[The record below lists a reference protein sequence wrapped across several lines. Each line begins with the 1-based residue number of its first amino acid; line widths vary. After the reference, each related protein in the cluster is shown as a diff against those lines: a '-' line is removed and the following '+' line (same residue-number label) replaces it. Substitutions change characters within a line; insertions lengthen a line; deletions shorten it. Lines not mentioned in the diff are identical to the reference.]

1 MTEEVLKFEVLSR
14 AAKSSARLGRV
25 TTPHGS
31 FETPVFMP
39 VGTGGSVKALTQ
51 QMLEEAGAQVILG
64 NTYHLMIRPG
74 AELIRELGGL
84 HRFIGWNRSML
95 TDSGGFQVFSL
106 GALRSIS
113 EEGVSFRS
121 HLDGQPVFLSP
132 EQSMEVQFALLPDI
146 AMAFDACVRFPCARE
161 EAAQSV
167 SLTTRWAARS
177 KRAHEALRAEDVKKR
192 QALFGIVQ
200 GSVFSDLREQS
211 ATEIVKIGF
220 DGYAIGGLSVGE
232 PKDEMFR
239 TLEETARLLPEDRPR
254 YLMGVGTPGD
264 IIRAVDLGVDMCDCV
279 LPARNAR
286 NGQLFTSQ
294 GKINIRNARHAR
306 DGGPIDPNCRCMVCT
321 RYSRAYLRHLH
332 LSKEILAS
340 VLASYHNIY
349 FYLDTLREL
358 RQSIA
363 FNSYDRFRERVLQD
377 VERSEEGEGIEE
389 HEHLR

>member
-1 MTEEVLKFEVLSR
+1 MMDQALKFEVLSR
-14 AAKSSARLGRV
+14 VPDSSVRLGRM

-39 VGTGGSVKALTQ
+39 VGTVGSVKALTQ

-64 NTYHLMIRPG
+64 NTYHLAIRPG
-74 AELIRELGGL
+74 EELIRDMGGL

-95 TDSGGFQVFSL
+95 TDSGGFQIFSL

-121 HLDGQPVFLSP
+121 HLDGKQVFLSP
-132 EQSMEVQFALLPDI
+132 ERSMEVQFALLADI
-146 AMAFDACVRFPCARE
+146 AMAFDECTRYPCARE
-161 EAAQSV
+161 EAEQSV
-167 SLTTRWAARS
+167 ALTARWAARS
-177 KRAHEALRAEDVKKR
+177 KQAHEALRSAHPEKR

-200 GSVFSDLREQS
+200 GSIFSDLRERS
-211 ATEIVKIGF
+211 AAEIADIGF

-232 PKDEMFR
+232 PKEEMMR
-239 TLEETARLLPEDRPR
+239 VLEETVPLLPEDRPR

-264 IIRAVDLGVDMCDCV
+264 IVRAADLGVDMFDCV
-279 LPARNAR
+279 LPTRNAR
-286 NGQLFTSQ
+286 NGQLFTSR
-294 GKINIRNARHAR
+294 GKINIRNARHTR
-306 DGGPIDPNCRCMVCT
+306 DEGPVDPNCRCMVCA

-332 LSKEILAS
+332 LSREILAS

-349 FYLDTLREL
+349 FYLDTLREF

-363 FNSYDRFRERVLQD
+363 FNSYDRFRTRVLQD
-377 VERSEEGEGIEE
+377 VERSEEGGGTDEIEE
-389 HEHLR
+389 FC